1 VNFVAAVD
9 IGTRHVTCVVGS
21 GEKRLRLEG
30 AGREEFAGFDKG
42 ALVPNSGLA
51 SAVRAAV
58 AQAERQA
65 DRKVSELA
73 VAIGGS
79 DVECAEGQG
88 IKMIIPKGRQIM
100 PQDVLEVINHSR
112 SILLPSNATVIHV
125 VPKTFKVDGQRG
137 IQRPLEMAG
146 SKLEVETLIA
156 TGNATALGA
165 IEAEIEAAG
174 FRVRQFAFGPIV
186 AGLGVLTQEEVER
199 GTLIIDVGEGRIEF
213 AVFVEGSVAY
223 ARSLSLGS
231 VFITRDVAML
241 FKTTPE
247 EAERVKRTAGHACS
261 EEVNEHETTDVMRAD
276 EDFYR
281 QLQRKV
287 LAEVIESRA
296 REMIRFVRADVER
309 SRYLKFAT
317 GVVLTGNGSRL
328 PGLDSVAN
336 ATFDLPV
343 RTDVPN
349 RGSAAAIGL
358 ARFALQSGEEV
369 GPAQTSEGWKDR
381 VRRWIKRTG

>member
-1 VNFVAAVD
+1 MTFVAAVD

-21 GEKRLRLEG
+21 GDKRLRLEG
-30 AGREEFAGFDKG
+30 AARTEFGGFDKG
-42 ALVPNSGLA
+42 VLRPDAGLA
-51 SAVRAAV
+51 DAVQSAVSQAA
-58 AQAERQA
+58 RQA
-65 DRKVSELA
+65 DRKVTELA
-73 VAIGGS
+73 VAIGGN
-79 DVECAEGQG
+79 DVECFEGQG

-156 TGNATALGA
+156 TGNASALGA

-186 AGLGVLTQEEVER
+186 GGLGVLSQEEVER
-199 GTLIIDVGEGRIEF
+199 GTLMIDLGESRIEF

-223 ARSLSLGS
+223 ARSLPLGS
-231 VFITRDVAML
+231 AFISRDIALL
-241 FKTTPE
+241 FKTTAE
-247 EAERVKRTAGHACS
+247 EAERVKRTAGHAAS
-261 EEVNEHETTDVMRAD
+261 AEVGEHETTDVMRAD

-281 QLQRKV
+281 QLQRRV
-287 LAEVIESRA
+287 LAEVIESRV
-296 REMIRFVRADVER
+296 REMVKFVRADLEAT
-309 SRYLKFAT
+309 RYLRFAT
-317 GVVLTGNGSRL
+317 GIVLTGEGSRL
-328 PGLDSVAN
+328 PGLETVVRSA
-336 ATFDLPV
+336 FDLTV
-343 RTDVPN
+343 RSDVPT

-358 ARFALQSGEEV
+358 ARFALQSGEEL
-369 GPAQTSEGWKDR
+369 GPAQASEGWKDR